1 MKINEFDI
9 KGYDKQVLTEALDSL
24 GIENESEL
32 LDLARS
38 IWRAVSH
45 KHNEI
50 SDDNLAKLVQIYDEA
65 GVMFYPT
72 KKHRHFHVTVNVYTD
87 FGKNMIGDMI
97 ASTSGEDL
105 SLVSCRKD
113 IASKAGLN
121 PHDISILSW
130 QEMSDGQF
138 IEEMK
143 FQKENPILKDNV
155 LPTIFNHEYL

>member
-9 KGYDKQVLTEALDSL
+9 KGFDKQGLTKALGSL
-24 GIENESEL
+24 GIDNESGL

-38 IWRAVSH
+38 IWRAVSR

-50 SDDNLAKLVQIYDEA
+50 TDDNLAKLVQIYDEA
-65 GVMFYPT
+65 GVMFYPK

-87 FGKNMIGDMI
+87 SGKNMIADMV

-113 IASKAGLN
+113 IASKTGLD

-143 FQKENPILKDNV
+143 FQNEKSNIKR
-155 LPTIFNHEYL
+155 